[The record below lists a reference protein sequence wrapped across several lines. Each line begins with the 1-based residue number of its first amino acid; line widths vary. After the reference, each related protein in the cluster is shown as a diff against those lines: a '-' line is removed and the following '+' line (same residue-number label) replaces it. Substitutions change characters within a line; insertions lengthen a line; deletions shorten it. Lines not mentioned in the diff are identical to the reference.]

1 MSECG
6 CSLPALRRYVLGV
19 ASLEAQASYSRQVAT
34 PKAVLQIVHGAD
46 EALWFFLVYREQ
58 SLN

>member
-46 EALWFFLVYREQ
+46 EALWFF
-58 SLN
+58 